1 MFSLELGRQVE
12 KFLDSLDD
20 DIVASFAGKMQVLR
34 ENPFSRDNNLDI
46 KPLLGM
52 PKGHYRLRIGDYRF
66 LYEARKDS
74 ALLYFYKADNRGAIY
89 K

>member
-12 KFLDSLDD
+12 KFLDTLDD
-20 DIVASFAGKMQVLR
+20 DIVESLAGEIQTLR

-66 LYEARKDS
+66 LYEVRKDT
-74 ALLYFYKADNRGAIY
+74 LLLFFYKADHRGAIY